1 MPIKWIDP
9 CISYGG
15 EPTPD
20 AMLPFLEAADIVQS
34 VIYHKAKPKHT
45 ITVQIDTSEA
55 QKKISELI
63 KGMKFMEMY
72 GGKPKPKAGV
82 HNIPKPMK
90 SNIVGMDFAALESKV
105 SGGGVHPSFEIDKDI
120 TSQEFKVA
128 MKIPSH
134 YTTVAVPF
142 STMEHATHT
151 GGLQPFLDELAKML
165 MHELTM
171 KALAYLEASFT
182 KSD

>member
-15 EPTPD
+15 E
-20 AMLPFLEAADIVQS
+20 
-34 VIYHKAKPKHT
+34 
-45 ITVQIDTSEA
+45 
-55 QKKISELI
+55 
-63 KGMKFMEMY
+63 
-72 GGKPKPKAGV
+72 PKPKAGV